1 MGASNHQKLA
11 EDIMKHGSKPLTAC
25 AWCQDKKKEC
35 LVLEGKSEKCGVCVG
50 RGKKCEW
57 PGTSG
62 TSGGKA
68 SEAKTIEAKPS
79 EASEGDSDSDILE
92 IEEPKLKKR
101 KLDVGDLKAKFESKR
116 MEKVEA
122 KGVVEM
128 GKRVEELEA
137 EMGKLKDEME
147 NMKELLDTILE
158 RM

>member
-1 MGASNHQKLA
+1 MGASNHKQLA
-11 EDIMKHGSKPLTAC
+11 LEILQHGSKPLTAC
-25 AWCQDKKKEC
+25 AWCQDKKREC

-50 RGKKCEW
+50 RGKPCEW
-57 PGTSG
+57 PG

-68 SEAKTIEAKPS
+68 SEAKQIEAKTS
-79 EASEGDSDSDILE
+79 EASEEDSGSDIVE

-101 KLDVGDLKAKFESKR
+101 KLNVGDLKAKFESKR

>member
-1 MGASNHQKLA
+1 MGNSNHKKVAQ
-11 EDIMKHGSKPLTAC
+11 DILTHGSKAPTPC
-25 AWCQDKKKEC
+25 DWCTKQGKEC

-50 RGKKCEW
+50 RGKPCEW
-57 PGTSG
+57 PG

-68 SEAKTIEAKPS
+68 SEAKQIEAKTS
-79 EASEGDSDSDILE
+79 EASEEDSDSDILE
-92 IEEPKLKKR
+92 IEEPKMKKR
-101 KLDVGDLKAKFESKR
+101 KLNVGDLKAKFESKR

-122 KGVVEM
+122 KEVVEM
-128 GKRVEELEA
+128 GKRVKELEA

>member
-1 MGASNHQKLA
+1 
-11 EDIMKHGSKPLTAC
+11 
-25 AWCQDKKKEC
+25 
-35 LVLEGKSEKCGVCVG
+35 V
-50 RGKKCEW
+50 
-57 PGTSG
+57 
-62 TSGGKA
+62 
-68 SEAKTIEAKPS
+68 
-79 EASEGDSDSDILE
+79 E
-92 IEEPKLKKR
+92 IEEPKMKKR
-101 KLDVGDLKAKFESKR
+101 KLDIGDLKAKFESKR